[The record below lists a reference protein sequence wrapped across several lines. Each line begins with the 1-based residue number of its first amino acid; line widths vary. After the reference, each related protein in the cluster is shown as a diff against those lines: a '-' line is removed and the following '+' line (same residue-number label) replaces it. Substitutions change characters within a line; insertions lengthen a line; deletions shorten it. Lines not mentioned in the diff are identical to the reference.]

1 MRQVEQH
8 AAWSGITGEDF
19 GQQVSRPTA
28 NIDNGIEG
36 RKIVSGG
43 DRGRLLA
50 MEADH
55 RLIEEGCVLGMSSEI
70 VKQWHSLGFL
80 KTSLAGLNRIDQM
93 IPRTLGPGATERQH
107 GRSCRAR
114 CVSLKCRT

>member
-8 AAWSGITGEDF
+8 AAQSDITGEDG

-43 DRGRLLA
+43 DGGWFLA
-50 MEADH
+50 MKADH
-55 RLIEEGCVLGMSSEI
+55 RLIKQGCVLGMSGE
-70 VKQWHSLGFL
+70 VVEQWHALGFL
-80 KTSLAGLNRIDQM
+80 KSGLAGLNTIDQM
-93 IPRTLGPGATERQH
+93 IPCALGP
-107 GRSCRAR
+107 RA
-114 CVSLKCRT
+114 